1 MGGGH
6 STKNAALFIPED
18 ARRILRGRKKW
29 SGEDRGSG
37 GQGVHEELVR
47 GEGLGGDISN
57 SIVDKGLGNTLRR

>member
-37 GQGVHEELVR
+37 GQGVHEELLRGGGGVR
-47 GEGLGGDISN
+47 GGYKQFN
-57 SIVDKGLGNTLRR
+57 S